1 MVAGRYSGR
10 LAVSVGIAG
19 AVLFLAAPVAAQPA
33 PSPVVVS
40 PVKPSPSATPSPVP
54 SAALAPQPAAPSQFP
69 NMIGQPAQVPQPAQG
84 QPDQAEPEPDAVEQT
99 PDSRVYRAEP
109 EPLPEPT
116 AAPDGVP
123 VSGTQRDAR
132 LPDPKLLIVAGA
144 TGLAFSTV
152 GVAVVWY
159 RRRSF

>member
-1 MVAGRYSGR
+1 
-10 LAVSVGIAG
+10 
-19 AVLFLAAPVAAQPA
+19 
-33 PSPVVVS
+33 
-40 PVKPSPSATPSPVP
+40 
-54 SAALAPQPAAPSQFP
+54 
-69 NMIGQPAQVPQPAQG
+69 MIGQPAQVPQPAQSPQG
-84 QPDQAEPEPDAVEQT
+84 QAGPEPDAVEQT